1 MGCRTHTCNL
11 KIIVRTVIVETA
23 GKFWADAGL
32 KGIGGGSMKSSTWL
46 WRVLGITT
54 LACLLVMLTGFGWA
68 LKDTWFPKNG
78 LSLPEASKPEVA
90 TGGSWSD
97 KKELYITSLGDSLTK
112 GTGDSTG
119 DGYVDRVIKNLSKA
133 MEMPVYLVNNLAI
146 NGMRADQL
154 VTRLDESGFR
164 NGLGKADIILMTI
177 GANDLFQIAQD
188 GGSLAEG
195 GDLSPELLLERLP
208 EAEERLKSV
217 LSKIRQLNPT
227 ARIVY
232 VGLYNAFYDL
242 PEMRPASE
250 IVAKWNDYAHSLAE
264 QDGNTTVVPTYD
276 LFELNL
282 KMYLSS
288 DHFHPNA
295 LGYARISERI
305 VQALH

>member
-1 MGCRTHTCNL
+1 
-11 KIIVRTVIVETA
+11 
-23 GKFWADAGL
+23 
-32 KGIGGGSMKSSTWL
+32 MKSSSWL

-54 LACLLVMLTGFGWA
+54 LICLLVMLTGFGWA
-68 LKDTWFPKNG
+68 LKDTWFPKSG
-78 LSLPEASKPEVA
+78 LTLPEVSKPEVA

-119 DGYVDRVIKNLSKA
+119 EGYVDRVIKSLSKA
-133 MEMPVYLVNNLAI
+133 MDKPVYLVNNLAI
-146 NGMRADQL
+146 NGLHADEL
-154 VTRLDESGFR
+154 VTSLDESGFR
-164 NGLGKADIILMTI
+164 NGIGKADIILMTI
-177 GANDLFQIAQD
+177 GGNDLFQIAQE

-195 GDLSPELLLERLP
+195 GDLSPELLLKRLP
-208 EAEERLKSV
+208 EAEERLKAV

-242 PEMRPASE
+242 PEMRPVSE
-250 IVAKWNDYAHSLAE
+250 VVANWNDYAHTLAE

-305 VQALH
+305 VQALS